1 MADRR
6 WTVMVVPHGSDS
18 PRSFS
23 ISERVVRFAIYV
35 GCVLGIMAIVG
46 VGITVTST
54 SRLVSRVIRPRAL
67 HQNRLAAHAVDRRSV
82 KTISIIP
89 GAVSTRA

>member
-23 ISERVVRFAIYV
+23 ISERAVRAGVYV
-35 GCVLGIMAIVG
+35 GSVLTLMALVDVVAGYTVSIVSARRDFS
-46 VGITVTST
+46 V
-54 SRLVSRVIRPRAL
+54 
-67 HQNRLAAHAVDRRSV
+67 NRDGL
-82 KTISIIP
+82 
-89 GAVSTRA
+89 

>member
-23 ISERVVRFAIYV
+23 ISERAVRAAY
-35 GCVLGIMAIVG
+35 
-46 VGITVTST
+46 T
-54 SRLVSRVIRPRAL
+54 RAGF
-67 HQNRLAAHAVDRRSV
+67 RLAARDVRGDWSV
-82 KTISIIP
+82 LWLRKRNRQP
-89 GAVSTRA
+89 LHRASASR